1 MSEINTN
8 NKRILRN
15 TILLYVRMLIMMAIG
30 LYSSRVI
37 LNALGV
43 SDYGLYNVVGSVV
56 TMFSFLTTT
65 MASGTQRFLSF
76 ALGENN
82 SEKLRAVFSNA
93 IFLHFI
99 LAILVFLLSETLG
112 LWYVYNKLVIDT
124 GRFTAALWS
133 YQLSVVASIFTIIQI
148 PFNSALIAHEKMD
161 FYAYMSIFDV
171 TVKLIAI
178 FTITLVPY
186 DKLIFYSLLILVV
199 NILSLFIYKWYCSR
213 HFHECT
219 FKPGYDKP
227 LFREMLSFSGW
238 NTFGCLAV
246 MGQTTGV
253 NLVINAFCGTIVNA
267 ARAIAIQVNAI
278 VMRFVDNIQVAIN
291 PQIVKYYADNDIA
304 NMEKLAI
311 RGAYLSSYLFLFLA
325 IPLFIECEWV
335 ITLWLGNCPDYVV
348 PFIQIVL
355 VESLFKTMGNPTI
368 TVIHATGKMKMN
380 QLTSGLLQLL
390 VLPLCYILFRLGLP
404 TTLIIAICIFPWI
417 LVIPLRL
424 YWCHYYGNFPIWNY
438 IRLIYIKIPLLACLM
453 YIIPKSIHLV
463 WPQSSLTR
471 FLLVGIVSV
480 ITSIIIIYFCGFEDS
495 VRKKLLEKFYNIFK
509 FLKPTRECEK

>member
-1 MSEINTN
+1 
-8 NKRILRN
+8 
-15 TILLYVRMLIMMAIG
+15 MAIG

-82 SEKLRAVFSNA
+82 SEKLKAVFSNA
-93 IFLHFI
+93 ILLHFL
-99 LAILVFLLSETLG
+99 LAILVFILSETIG
-112 LWYVYNKLVIDT
+112 LWYVYNKLVIDS

-186 DKLIFYSLLILVV
+186 DKLIFYSFLILLV

-219 FKPGYDKP
+219 LKPGYDKP

-267 ARAIAIQVNAI
+267 ARAIAIQVNAM

-380 QLTSGLLQLL
+380 QLTSGLLQLS
-390 VLPLCYILFRLGLP
+390 VLPLSYFLFKLGLS
-404 TTLIIAICIFPWI
+404 TILIIAICVLPWV
-417 LVIPLRL
+417 LVIPVRL
-424 YWCHYYGNFPIWNY
+424 YWCHYYGNFPVWNFL
-438 IRLIYIKIPLLACLM
+438 RTIYIKIPLLACIM
-453 YIIPKSIHLV
+453 YIIPKTIHYIY
-463 WPQSSLTR
+463 PHPGLTR

-480 ITSIIIIYFCGFEDS
+480 ITSATIIYFCGLETS
-495 VRKKLLEKFYNIFK
+495 IQRKLIDKLYSTIKL
-509 FLKPTRECEK
+509 LKPTRKCEK